1 MDRYGSEVTEG
12 LLARISHNTWSRDG
26 DLTHQDHTA
35 VRAQGVARCVCYQ
48 RHHQA
53 TSTWALLTLSWSALG
68 VIYGDILTS
77 PLYVMT
83 GIFESKH
90 GIKPTHDEVI
100 GTYAARRMYQVL
112 RKRISSGVTSLVIWT
127 IAALVVVKY
136 SLIVLHADD
145 NGNGA
150 SGGAPHLWFCT
161 PHLVYLR
168 PPVCPHHCA

>member
-1 MDRYGSEVTEG
+1 MHV
-12 LLARISHNTWSRDG
+12 
-26 DLTHQDHTA
+26 LTIINCVYHKLYDHHS
-35 VRAQGVARCVCYQ
+35 C
-48 RHHQA
+48 HHQA
-53 TSTWALLTLSWSALG
+53 TSTWALVTLSWSALG

-100 GTYAARRMYQVL
+100 GTRGVNNKSALAPSLTLAFIAVAA
-112 RKRISSGVTSLVIWT
+112 GVTSLVIWT

-145 NGNGA
+145 NGNGV
-150 SGGAPHLWFCT
+150 SVPTSMH
-161 PHLVYLR
+161 
-168 PPVCPHHCA
+168 